1 MVASDGRRS
10 VVVPEKTRRKLSAA
24 WPGQRVATLRSKR
37 PETLAAPLDQ
47 REKPESRSTAGPVT
61 VLLRKKVGRR
71 ARTAS
76 SAVRVNATISGLIF
90 HLAWAVTPGVA
101 SPFSAARPGQES
113 PCHVARAFPPGGLSL
128 SPTNGEALDP
138 LASAAAPLPSLLRP
152 RPPPH
157 REPPCPTLPAAARR
171 LHSPGPGHTTAAAAS
186 SAPPVT
192 GSVLPG
198 LAAVDPAMLGL
209 LGKHACPGPQL
220 AVAGRGYGFADRA
233 PHAPA
238 TLGARLPTCGTSR
251 HAART

>member
-1 MVASDGRRS
+1 MNPR
-10 VVVPEKTRRKLSAA
+10 VPRF
-24 WPGQRVATLRSKR
+24 
-37 PETLAAPLDQ
+37 
-47 REKPESRSTAGPVT
+47 
-61 VLLRKKVGRR
+61 LLRL
-71 ARTAS
+71 
-76 SAVRVNATISGLIF
+76 AV
-90 HLAWAVTPGVA
+90 
-101 SPFSAARPGQES
+101 
-113 PCHVARAFPPGGLSL
+113 C
-128 SPTNGEALDP
+128 
-138 LASAAAPLPSLLRP
+138 
-152 RPPPH
+152 
-157 REPPCPTLPAAARR
+157 TLPIRATPAAV
-171 LHSPGPGHTTAAAAS
+171 AAS